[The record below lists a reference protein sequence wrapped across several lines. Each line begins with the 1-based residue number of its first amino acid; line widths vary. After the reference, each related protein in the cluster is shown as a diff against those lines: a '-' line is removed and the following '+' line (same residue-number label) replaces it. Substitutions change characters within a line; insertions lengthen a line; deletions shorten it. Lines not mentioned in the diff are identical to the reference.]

1 MNPVLS
7 RTLSTTAR
15 MSAAASM
22 TMLLASTLHRGAP
35 WAGINAMT
43 RAVQPDR
50 RTPKKFASERSLLG
64 LAVLTV
70 GLGATCAIYE
80 AALARAPRQRGMVT
94 GTLLALSGYAID
106 RWLLPKPLLRSFE
119 RTMGPVGT
127 FAKYA
132 ALALAAAAPA
142 GSEP

>member
-15 MSAAASM
+15 MSAATSL
-22 TMLLASTLHRGAP
+22 TMVLASAFHRGAP

-43 RAVQPDR
+43 RAVEPDR
-50 RTPKKFASERSLLG
+50 RTPKKFVSARTLLG
-64 LAVLTV
+64 LAVLTG
-70 GLGATCAIYE
+70 GLGVTSAIYE
-80 AALARAPRQRGMVT
+80 AALARAPRRRGMVT
-94 GTLLALSGYAID
+94 GTLVALSGYAID

-119 RTMGPVGT
+119 RNMGPVGT

-132 ALALAAAAPA
+132 AIALAASAPTR
-142 GSEP
+142 